1 MLEASEPGELV
12 GLIPRVTPDEA
23 ANLAEAN
30 DLEPVEALGHS
41 ACVAAAI
48 GSPAPVDVEDPDM
61 QLRRR
66 FATSPSL
73 WIPPIRTRGHPPAAG
88 Q

>member
-12 GLIPRVTPDEA
+12 GLIPRVAPDEA

-41 ACVAAAI
+41 ARVAAAI
-48 GSPAPVDVEDPDM
+48 GSPAPVDVENPDM

-66 FATSPSL
+66 LATPLSFQ
-73 WIPPIRTRGHPPAAG
+73 IPPIRTCGHPPAAG